1 MKFTIPV
8 LALFIV
14 SRCDAFA
21 PTPFGRVAPITS
33 SRVEVGET
41 ALNLFGR
48 KTKKF
53 NADAKVKKDTVITE
67 EEVRALFSLWNSA
80 LATGDS
86 RIVASRYTKSPVLLP
101 TVSDTPRTDFDSVKD
116 YFDAFLLKEP
126 QGKIVEGYISIGDNW
141 ASDTGIYEFTMGK
154 TGDKVKARYTYMYVQ
169 EDGIWKIQHHH
180 SSVMPEENIIGVS
193 ISENEVKGLFNLWND
208 ALATLDPKKV
218 ADRYAKNSVLLPTV
232 SDTPRTNYAAIED
245 YFTNFLKLKP
255 QGEILE
261 SNVVMGINW
270 AQDCGKYLM

>member
-1 MKFTIPV
+1 
-8 LALFIV
+8 
-14 SRCDAFA
+14 
-21 PTPFGRVAPITS
+21 
-33 SRVEVGET
+33 
-41 ALNLFGR
+41 
-48 KTKKF
+48 
-53 NADAKVKKDTVITE
+53 
-67 EEVRALFSLWNSA
+67 
-80 LATGDS
+80 
-86 RIVASRYTKSPVLLP
+86 
-101 TVSDTPRTDFDSVKD
+101 
-116 YFDAFLLKEP
+116 
-126 QGKIVEGYISIGDNW
+126 
-141 ASDTGIYEFTMGK
+141 
-154 TGDKVKARYTYMYVQ
+154 
-169 EDGIWKIQHHH
+169 
-180 SSVMPEENIIGVS
+180 MPEENIIGVS